1 MIYSTTLF
9 VLLVLV
15 PLLLLFVTVEFH
27 HYQRGRPTW
36 RWVRRLY
43 DALYAESGAKGEG
56 K

>member
-15 PLLLLFVTVEFH
+15 PLLLLFVAAEFH
-27 HYQRGRPTW
+27 HQRGRPTW

-43 DALYAESGAKGEG
+43 DALGAGRVRW
-56 K
+56 